1 MIALPPDVEKKLTLL
16 AQEAH
21 TTVAGYLSSLVAH
34 LPEPKSVYV
43 GETSISDAIAAKL
56 DAWQAEDGSELFP
69 DTSVK
74 DLFTRFRAEDSNA
87 TEAERQQEYALWVDI
102 EKTLLGQR
110 GLAL

>member
-74 DLFTRFRAEDSNA
+74 ETFSPALEPRILTRRKPNVSKNM
-87 TEAERQQEYALWVDI
+87 LSGWI
-102 EKTLLGQR
+102 
-110 GLAL
+110 